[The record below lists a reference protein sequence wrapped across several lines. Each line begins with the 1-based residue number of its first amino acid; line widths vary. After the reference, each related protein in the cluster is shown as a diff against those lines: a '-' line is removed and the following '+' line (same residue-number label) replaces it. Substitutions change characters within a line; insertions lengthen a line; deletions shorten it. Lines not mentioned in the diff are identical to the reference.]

1 MPFLVTDF
9 EPNDDEIIYDP
20 DDEELEV
27 FDTREEAEEMAK
39 ELSEEEGVTFYVSE
53 VEAEEFDEEDDDD
66 DDEIE
71 GDEHDSDED
80 EEEKEKT
87 H

>member
-9 EPNDDEIIYDP
+9 EPSDDEIIYDP

-39 ELSEEEGVTFYVSE
+39 ELTEEEGVTFYVSE
-53 VEAEEFDEEDDDD
+53 VEAEEFDEEDEGDD

-71 GDEHDSDED
+71 SDSDED